1 MHESAEEVMRYIISI
16 VSNQLLQVPNERS
29 RSKGMLLNREEMRML
44 GLVKIFK
51 GIIDVVMTSYAVK
64 G

>member
-1 MHESAEEVMRYIISI
+1 MHESAEEVMRHIISI